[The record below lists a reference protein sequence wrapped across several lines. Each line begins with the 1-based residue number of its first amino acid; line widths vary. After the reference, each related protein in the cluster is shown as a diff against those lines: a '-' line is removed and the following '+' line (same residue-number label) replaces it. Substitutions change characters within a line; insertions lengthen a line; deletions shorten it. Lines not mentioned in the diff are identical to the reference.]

1 MKHLLRWLGLAV
13 SLFASVSVAANT
25 PEEVIKHTTDEV
37 LTRVR
42 AEEAM
47 LKADTGKLYG
57 LVNEMIIPHF
67 DFDAASRLVLGKHW
81 RGATD
86 AQRARFVDAFKKLL
100 VRTYA
105 NALFQYVDETIT
117 FKQTVSDGNQV
128 WVKTEVSQGNA
139 QPIPVN
145 YRMHQ
150 NNGEWKAIDVY
161 VDGISLV
168 VTYRGDFGS
177 RVSQS
182 GLDGLI
188 ADLEAK
194 TKGMRQ

>member
-25 PEEVIKHTTDEV
+25 PE
-37 LTRVR
+37 
-42 AEEAM
+42 
-47 LKADTGKLYG
+47 ADTGKLYG

-86 AQRARFVDAFKKLL
+86 TQRARFVDAFKKLL

-188 ADLEAK
+188 SDLEAK